1 MEEIKERAGRETA
14 LQKGN
19 REMEMTENVQLTKE
33 QNIME
38 LLELLRKNNMKE
50 AANRIFEM
58 AAYVDVM
65 EKKMDSVLEELVTV
79 KDQLHKM
86 EEREAEKGLKQS
98 LKRAVSKL
106 EQDCQDIKEK
116 LSEVKAEIKAKAGEI
131 VTAAKQKG
139 KAALNRVSEFL
150 GIKKK
155 LQNIRQNVQESI
167 EDVDKTIGKIEA
179 FGKGMREAGQKIANT
194 FRTFADKPEKEY
206 GEKKFSKIE
215 LIKKPFQAKRKLL
228 SGILDCVDAAIE
240 KTERLAADVKQYQT
254 DKAERETGSIDNTET
269 VSPIELA
276 RVAEPEFQYGAEAFE
291 AHQKE
296 AEKTMIK
303 DNTTKNVPVKSGK
316 SR

>member
-1 MEEIKERAGRETA
+1 
-14 LQKGN
+14 
-19 REMEMTENVQLTKE
+19 MEMTANVELTKE
-33 QNIME
+33 KNLME
-38 LLELLRKNNMKE
+38 LLDLLRKNNMKE
-50 AANRIFEM
+50 AANSIFEM

-86 EEREAEKGLKQS
+86 EEREAEKGLKQT
-98 LKRAVSKL
+98 LKRAVNKL
-106 EQDCQDIKEK
+106 EQDCKAMKEK
-116 LSEVKAEIKAKAGEI
+116 LFEVKAEIKAKAGEI

-139 KAALNRVSEFL
+139 KAALNRVAEFL

-155 LQNIRQNVQESI
+155 LEGIRQNVQESI
-167 EDVDKTIGKIEA
+167 ADVDKSIGKIDA

-206 GEKKFSKIE
+206 GEKKFSKTE

-228 SGILDCVDAAIE
+228 SGILNCADAAIE
-240 KTERLAADVKQYQT
+240 KTEQLAADVKQYQT
-254 DKAERETGSIDNTET
+254 DKAEREMGSVDSMEAVN
-269 VSPIELA
+269 PAELA

-291 AHQKE
+291 AHQQETTKE
-296 AEKTMIK
+296 MAK
-303 DNTTKNVPVKSGK
+303 DKAAKNVPVKSGK

>member
-1 MEEIKERAGRETA
+1 
-14 LQKGN
+14 
-19 REMEMTENVQLTKE
+19 MEMTANVELTKE
-33 QNIME
+33 KNLME
-38 LLELLRKNNMKE
+38 LLDLLCKNNMKE
-50 AANRIFEM
+50 AANSIFEM

-98 LKRAVSKL
+98 LKRTVNKL
-106 EQDCQDIKEK
+106 EQDCKAMKEK
-116 LSEVKAEIKAKAGEI
+116 LFEVKAEIKAKAGEI

-139 KAALNRVSEFL
+139 KAALNRVAEFL

-155 LQNIRQNVQESI
+155 LESIRQNVQESI
-167 EDVDKTIGKIEA
+167 ADVDKSIGKIDA
-179 FGKGMREAGQKIANT
+179 FGTGMREAGQKIANT

-206 GEKKFSKIE
+206 GEKKFSKTE

-228 SGILDCVDAAIE
+228 SGILNCADASIA
-240 KTERLAADVKQYQT
+240 KTEQLAADVKKYQA
-254 DKAERETGSIDNTET
+254 DKAERETERAASMEA

-276 RVAEPEFQYGAEAFE
+276 MVAEPEFQYGAEAFE
-291 AHQKE
+291 AYERGNTGKTEDNLSRE
-296 AEKTMIK
+296 ASKPAAT
-303 DNTTKNVPVKSGK
+303 K